1 MTNPTAHAAGHSS
14 ANPIDITNTP
24 ELQIFKM
31 KAPLVEVGT
40 HNLPL
45 ASTDNS
51 WMLVRVYAPKGGENA
66 LHSHRNQ
73 DHSFVVLQ
81 GQARFTNARGEQ
93 QIVNTHEGV
102 LIPSGAYYCFEN
114 SGTDS
119 LVLLRFGARIGGG
132 DATVRIGVHGEQIHP
147 HAPENNRPR
156 NVVYTG
162 KFFE

>member
-1 MTNPTAHAAGHSS
+1 MQIAQS
-14 ANPIDITNTP
+14 AENKSTNPIDISGTP
-24 ELQIFKM
+24 ELQTFKM

-40 HNLPL
+40 HNVPL
-45 ASTDNS
+45 AKTENT
-51 WMLVRVYAPKGGENA
+51 WMLIRVYAPKGGENA

-81 GQARFTNARGEQ
+81 GQARFTGARGEQ
-93 QIVNTHEGV
+93 WVLNKHEGI

-114 SGTDS
+114 SGKDS
-119 LVLLRFGARIGGG
+119 LVLLRFGARVGDG

-156 NVVYTG
+156 NVVYREG
-162 KFFE
+162 EFFE